1 MKQFSLAVLSV
12 FFALGLS
19 LIASSVSAAELDY
32 YGIETVLER
41 SLLVETTTTLI
52 FDKPINHLDYNLD
65 FNIMNLSVKT
75 LSGTSKCSFDNIKD
89 GSTISCDFYG
99 VGEQDKTI
107 KLSFSTRNAI
117 KRVGENYE
125 FRASYPISMPT
136 KRMFCIIKLPPKAG
150 LAMEVANESFFPPDG
165 KILTDGKRI
174 IVSWEK
180 RNLTTEDSLNFSVLF
195 DLVGTGGLLWD
206 VLIVVLTT
214 VVIIIMIVVAVYVRR
229 GTTLVKREIKILPL
243 LNADEKRIVDMIAK
257 QGGEARQRLLV
268 KESDFSKA
276 KVSRLIKNL
285 KERGVVD
292 IEPISGRENKIIL
305 KIKGVE

>member
-1 MKQFSLAVLSV
+1 
-12 FFALGLS
+12 
-19 LIASSVSAAELDY
+19 
-32 YGIETVLER
+32 
-41 SLLVETTTTLI
+41 
-52 FDKPINHLDYNLD
+52 
-65 FNIMNLSVKT
+65 
-75 LSGTSKCSFDNIKD
+75 
-89 GSTISCDFYG
+89 
-99 VGEQDKTI
+99 
-107 KLSFSTRNAI
+107 
-117 KRVGENYE
+117 
-125 FRASYPISMPT
+125 
-136 KRMFCIIKLPPKAG
+136 MFCIIKLPPKAG